1 MNRYFYHWILIFNE
15 IVYLSCWAYVV
26 FCLFF
31 VSGKSMIRVY
41 NNYRKEN
48 NNHKLK

>member
-1 MNRYFYHWILIFNE
+1 MLGLRRFL
-15 IVYLSCWAYVV
+15 
-26 FCLFF
+26 LFF
-31 VSGKSMIRVY
+31 VSGKSMIWVY